1 MAVELLDQFVFVCQ
15 LPLEDSMLSLLS
27 LFQSMLEL
35 CLVEINV
42 IEGAFEFVFELLLK
56 LISDFS
62 NLLVEGRG

>member
-42 IEGAFEFVFELLLK
+42 IEGTFEFVFELLLK